1 MQVHDVRGGGRV
13 EGLGSEASRSSRGE
27 VTAGTG
33 TGTVPLPPARMHN
46 KQTLHYSTKT
56 TQSKRN
62 FYTYQ

>member
-13 EGLGSEASRSSRGE
+13 EGLGSEASSPGE

-56 TQSKRN
+56 TQSKRK